1 MWLHW
6 SANLTVTAYNSQYS
20 TSSFQEKKTVENG
33 YNDSGIRMNTWIAG
47 KDRWTLEQLE
57 ERNQYLA
64 DGL

>member
-1 MWLHW
+1 M
-6 SANLTVTAYNSQYS
+6 TAYNSQYS

-57 ERNQYLA
+57 ERSQYLA